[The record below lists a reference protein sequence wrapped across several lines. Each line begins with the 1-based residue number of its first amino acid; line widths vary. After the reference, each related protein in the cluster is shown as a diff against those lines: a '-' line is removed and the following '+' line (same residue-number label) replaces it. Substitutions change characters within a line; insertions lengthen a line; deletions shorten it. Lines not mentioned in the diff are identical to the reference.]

1 MNHIKEYDLF
11 EVESPRGKVSVELQS
26 RFPKIVSDIKNK
38 FKYFFSRGLFG
49 YFDVED
55 KNYGTILKYVPQDE
69 SIPAIEFNAF
79 VIPELGD
86 HKKFNIS
93 DLIFSKNPKWKEEDI
108 ASINNFSKAI
118 GRNTWSGDFNKW
130 VSSIEG
136 SLSMPSDFRWF
147 SIFSP
152 QGKYF
157 EGYLQM
163 LLPYTKYTTPGNIE
177 EVTLDQIKST
187 DAYKR
192 LLQIGAIDDTSD
204 RVWSNGNLRI
214 KHPMFYY
221 TGYKQPP
228 SGLPVEKTVLSD
240 TMTIYAKGP
249 IRITSAGRPF
259 IINSAPGFQITNL
272 DGWERKIDWVTK
284 YLMKR
289 LTKDEFDVGSTKKQE
304 VLADLPIGEY
314 FESLLDIDDERFI
327 DWLLSQSDEFR
338 TLILDSGLNFKGYIE
353 KDPAKA
359 AVRLKKIYKHPSVK
373 KAIDSLDQ
381 EATKDFAD
389 NITLTGNLGEIGF

>member
-26 RFPKIVSDIKNK
+26 RFPKIASDIKNE

-55 KNYGTILKYVPQDE
+55 KKDGTIIKYVPQDE
-69 SIPAIEFNAF
+69 RIPAIEFNAF
-79 VIPELGD
+79 VIPEGGD
-86 HKKFNIS
+86 HKRFKLS

-136 SLSMPSDFRWF
+136 SLSMSGVPNWF
-147 SIFSP
+147 SSSP

-157 EGYLQM
+157 EGYLKM
-163 LLPYTKYTTPGNIE
+163 LLPHTKYTIPGDIE

-187 DAYKR
+187 DAYER
-192 LLQIGAIDDTSD
+192 LLQIGAKDDTSD
-204 RVWSNGNLRI
+204 RVWKNGNLRI
-214 KHPMFYY
+214 KHPMLDYS
-221 TGYKQPP
+221 GYSYATRSQEE
-228 SGLPVEKTVLSD
+228 GTDTV
-240 TMTIYAKGP
+240 TIYAKGP
-249 IRITSAGRPF
+249 IRVTSAGRPA
-259 IINSAPGFQITNL
+259 IINSAPGFQIINL

-289 LTKDEFDVGSTKKQE
+289 LAKDEFDVRSRKKQE

-314 FESLLDIDDERFI
+314 FESLLDIDAERFI

-338 TLILDSGLNFKGYIE
+338 TLVLDSGLNLKEYIE

-359 AVRLKKIYKHPSVK
+359 AVKLKKIYKHPLVK

>member
-26 RFPKIVSDIKNK
+26 RFPKIASDIKNE

-55 KNYGTILKYVPQDE
+55 KKEGTIIKYVPQDE
-69 SIPAIEFNAF
+69 RIPAIEFNAF
-79 VIPELGD
+79 VIPEGGD
-86 HKKFNIS
+86 HKRFNLS

-136 SLSMPSDFRWF
+136 SLSMSGVPNWF
-147 SIFSP
+147 SSSP

-157 EGYLQM
+157 EGYLKM
-163 LLPYTKYTTPGNIE
+163 LLPHTKYTIPGDIE

-187 DAYKR
+187 DAYER
-192 LLQIGAIDDTSD
+192 LLQIGAKDDTSD
-204 RVWSNGNLRI
+204 RVWKNGNLRI
-214 KHPMFYY
+214 KHPMLDYS
-221 TGYKQPP
+221 GYSYATRSQEE
-228 SGLPVEKTVLSD
+228 GTDTV
-240 TMTIYAKGP
+240 TIYAKGP
-249 IRITSAGRPF
+249 IRVTSAGRPA
-259 IINSAPGFQITNL
+259 IISSAPGFQIINL

-289 LTKDEFDVGSTKKQE
+289 LAKDEFDVSSRKKQE

-338 TLILDSGLNFKGYIE
+338 TLILDSGLNLKEYIE

-359 AVRLKKIYKHPSVK
+359 AVKLKKIYKHPSVK